1 MEMEMIDVAGKGPR
15 SLWLTWWVKSHD
27 GNVNMA
33 GEGP

>member
-1 MEMEMIDVAGKGPR
+1 MTDVAGEGPR
-15 SLWLTWWVKSHD
+15 QLCLAWRVKSHD